1 MTTLQSALGKARAH
15 WTGELPDWS
24 VILCQAIDRP
34 GMSQAK
40 VAKVIGYS
48 ASAVSCVL
56 SNSYSAP
63 LDGIE
68 QAVRGR
74 LMGARVDCPGLGE
87 SITTAD
93 CLDWQSTQVS
103 TSNPLRVRMR
113 RACRGCPNNR
123 RARHA
128 E

>member
-1 MTTLQSALGKARAH
+1 MNASPTALEKTKAA
-15 WTGELPDWS
+15 WQGALPDWL
-24 VILCQAIDRP
+24 VILCQAIDQP
-34 GMSQAK
+34 GQSQAK
-40 VAKVIGYS
+40 VARVIGYS
-48 ASAVSCVL
+48 PSAVSCVL
-56 SNSYSAP
+56 ANRYSAP

-93 CLDWQSTQVS
+93 CLEWQGRQAS
-103 TSNPLRVRMR
+103 TSNPLCVRMR
-113 RACRGCPNNR
+113 RACRECPNSR
-123 RARHA
+123 RARNA